1 MGAKEGLIKG
11 LRKDH
16 KGLQEAMKGL
26 IVNAD
31 DFGRSPQVNAAVLL
45 VHRTGVLTSASLMVA
60 EPAAQ
65 EAAAAARDFPSLDVG
80 LHIVACNGRSLL
92 PARLISGLVDGSGQF
107 PASEAWA
114 GLRYALRPA
123 LRSQLQD
130 EFRAQIERH
139 LKLVGYL
146 NHINGHHNLHLHP
159 TLIEII
165 TRLAAEYRVPCLR
178 LVREPVAA
186 SLSLSHDHWLR
197 KLRDH
202 LIFTGLALRAR
213 RKMRKLRLSS
223 NDCLFGFHQTGRL
236 TEAYVLGAL
245 ARLPED
251 RVTEFYFHPA
261 IEVNGQPPMWPL
273 QAVETAI
280 LTSSAVRDAIKQH
293 GIRLMTFRELAGRE
307 ICQAQ
312 L

>member
-1 MGAKEGLIKG
+1 
-11 LRKDH
+11 
-16 KGLQEAMKGL
+16 MKGL

-45 VHRTGVLTSASLMVA
+45 AHRSGALTSASLMVA

-65 EAAAAARDFPSLDVG
+65 DAAAAARDVPLLDVG
-80 LHIVACNGRSLL
+80 LHVAACNGRSVL
-92 PARLISGLVDGSGQF
+92 PARQIPGLVDGSGRF
-107 PASEAWA
+107 PVSEVQA

-123 LRSQLQD
+123 LRPQLQD

-139 LKLVGYL
+139 LKWVGYL

-159 TLIEII
+159 TLIEIL

-178 LVREPVAA
+178 LVREPVLT
-186 SLSLSHDHWLR
+186 SLSLSRDHGAR

-202 LIFTGLALRAR
+202 LIFTCLAARAR
-213 RKMRKLRLSS
+213 RKMRKLKLRS

-261 IEVNGQPPMWPL
+261 MEVNGRPPMWPS
-273 QAVETAI
+273 QAIETGI
-280 LTSSAVRDAIKQH
+280 LTSPAVRAAIARH
-293 GIRLMTFRELAGRE
+293 GIRLMTFRELAGGKMSRPDDEAIRRE
-307 ICQAQ
+307 A
-312 L
+312 